1 MRDMRFILQRRSA
14 RASVHFAMGVGILF
28 WNVQSAQCEQP
39 GTPAEVKQ
47 PATAHARSRPSTT
60 SDGSAQLLSAILGGV
75 ESCAQDVVTGEFEAM
90 ETTGVSSAGTA
101 PREISNRI
109 RCVFDRRGNRVRH
122 EVLVTQRSSGQ
133 RPKTDSSQN
142 AVGAPAARHTI
153 VIRRPDLSAQWIE
166 SNKTIVLHRPETVY
180 EPTYLRP
187 LDPMVAGLL
196 TAGEVSRHESFKRFR
211 DFLSARRDKNEVTAT
226 SVGQEFRL
234 AIHYQKVAAD
244 GTVVETERQT
254 WVDPGKRFAPSKTE
268 MRQRTSKG
276 NRIGE
281 WSAPQITEVQWTDKK
296 GVFVPL
302 SIVAS
307 LPIHSHRTIT
317 TRITLEWKHVN
328 DVVDDHEFDY
338 LALSPDS
345 MVVDQRIGNG
355 NPAVPTILRRFR
367 APSPDCSGPTG
378 TGR

>member
-1 MRDMRFILQRRSA
+1 MCKA
-14 RASVHFAMGVGILF
+14 R
-28 WNVQSAQCEQP
+28 QCEQP
-39 GTPAEVKQ
+39 GTSAEVKP
-47 PATAHARSRPSTT
+47 PATADARSRPNTT
-60 SDGSAQLLSAILGGV
+60 SDGSAQLLSAVLGGV
-75 ESCAQDVVTGEFEAM
+75 EGCAKDLVTGEFEAT
-90 ETTGVSSAGTA
+90 EITGVSSVGTA
-101 PREISNRI
+101 PRESSNRI

-133 RPKTDSSQN
+133 RPKTDSSQT
-142 AVGAPAARHTI
+142 AAAPLAPRHTI

-187 LDPMVAGLL
+187 LDPMIAGLL
-196 TAGEVSRHESFKRFR
+196 TAGEVSRHESSKRFR

-226 SVGQEFRL
+226 SVGQGFRL
-234 AIHYQKVAAD
+234 TIHYQKVAAD

-254 WVDPGKRFAPSKTE
+254 WVDPLKRFAPLKTA

-281 WSAPQITEVQWTDKK
+281 WSATQITDVQWTEKK

-338 LALSPDS
+338 LALSPDAT
-345 MVVDQRIGNG
+345 VVELRNG
-355 NPAVPTILRRFR
+355 NPPVPTILRRSR
-367 APSPDCSGPTG
+367 AASPDCSGPAG
-378 TGR
+378 TRR